1 MQTVWHIEHIGVV
14 YKVNH
19 QQILFARAAAC
30 TTTKL
35 LQINRFGH
43 GRARHEQHRGMRAV
57 PAFVQKVAGAE
68 NIGRAGFIV
77 LQDFFPNLNT
87 IPPGNCFRFHTVV
100 PQQLCNFGC
109 MVYAGTEDYCLFAVD
124 VL

>member
-1 MQTVWHIEHIGVV
+1 MQAVRHIEHIGVV
-14 YKVNH
+14 HKVNH

-30 TTTKL
+30 ATAKL

-43 GRARHEQHRGMRAV
+43 SRACHEQHRGMRAV
-57 PAFVQKVAGAE
+57 PAFVQKVTGTK

-77 LQDFFPNLNT
+77 LQNLFPNLHT
-87 IPPGNCFRFHTVV
+87 IPPRNCFCLHAAIS
-100 PQQLCNFGC
+100 QQLCNFGC

>member
-1 MQTVWHIEHIGVV
+1 MQTVGHIEHIGVV
-14 YKVNH
+14 HKVNH
-19 QQILFARAAAC
+19 QQVLFPRAAAC
-30 TTTKL
+30 ATAKL
-35 LQINRFGH
+35 LQIDRFGH
-43 GRARHEQHRGMRAV
+43 SRARHEQHRCMRAV
-57 PAFVQKVAGAE
+57 PAFVQKVTGAK

-87 IPPGNCFRFHTVV
+87 IPPGNCFRLHTVV